1 MRKSLDIDIVWGGY
15 YATIPADGGE
25 ISVFRLLDFDRDA
38 YHAALFTEKF
48 STVPELEEI
57 AAETPFIGHAPI
69 NARAL
74 LNKDEC
80 RLIGGKPLTRDD
92 LDGYMCYLQAHEVPQ
107 EEMDELAERII
118 GFSHQ
123 PPLSLHLEIVDEE
136 LVITEPE

>member
-15 YATIPADGGE
+15 YATIPAEGGE
-25 ISVFRLLDFDRDA
+25 ISVFRLLDFNRDA
-38 YHAALFTEKF
+38 YHAVLFTDKF

-57 AAETPFIGHAPI
+57 AAIEPFIGHAPI
-69 NARAL
+69 DTRAL
-74 LNKDEC
+74 LNKDEL

-92 LDGYMCYLQAHEVPQ
+92 LYGYMCYLEGHEVPQ
-107 EEMDELAERII
+107 KEMHELAEQLID
-118 GFSHQ
+118 FSRQ